1 MNDTLIVLIVTTYNN
16 QDFKMEKVFERLIVQ
31 I

>member
-16 QDFKMEKVFERLIVQ
+16 QEFKMEKVFERLIVQ